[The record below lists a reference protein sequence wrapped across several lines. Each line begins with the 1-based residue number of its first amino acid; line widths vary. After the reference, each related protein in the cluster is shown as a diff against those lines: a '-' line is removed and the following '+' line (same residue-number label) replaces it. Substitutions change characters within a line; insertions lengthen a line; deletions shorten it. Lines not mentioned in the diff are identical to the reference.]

1 MGASHF
7 LWSHGCGAT
16 SFPLEEAGPTQVF
29 EAPSYGERSVG
40 DGLCDVSGS
49 DLSAPDSG
57 LQESDG
63 LFSSGTAFWP
73 LGAFGCLAFAIA
85 RRAWKACGQSFP
97 ARPAAPP
104 KAIRKA
110 EREYDRETYKRRNE
124 TERLFWRTKGC
135 RRIFTR
141 FDKLDAKF
149 PGSLN
154 LPVVVE
160 MMYDSA

>member
-1 MGASHF
+1 MRRFGVRFVCARCRLAGVGRIVF
-7 LWSHGCGAT
+7 QRHG
-16 SFPLEEAGPTQVF
+16 
-29 EAPSYGERSVG
+29 
-40 DGLCDVSGS
+40 
-49 DLSAPDSG
+49 
-57 LQESDG
+57 
-63 LFSSGTAFWP
+63 FWP